1 MGREVYCPSF
11 SLPHKMTLVALPKW
25 LESIVIGLQFQ
36 HLSSHLLSQQ
46 KKEKK
51 KKEKKKKKSNN
62 LRYTLNCI
70 YLLHRFVMSL

>member
-1 MGREVYCPSF
+1 MGREVYCSSF

-25 LESIVIGLQFQ
+25 LESIIIGLQYQ
-36 HLSSHLLSQQ
+36 HLSSHLISQQ
-46 KKEKK
+46 K
-51 KKEKKKKKSNN
+51 KKKKKSNN